1 MNFNI
6 NHNCMSIQVRSVA
19 APPWHIQ
26 EFLWLRQ
33 VMDLG
38 VALKLLRDVGNDEA
52 QEAAARALVLFAVD
66 DCNKAVIAAAGS
78 VPLLVDLVEHGS
90 VGAKEQACWAL
101 TNLAVNPCLRR
112 VIAEASGVETLLLAV
127 VEDDGS
133 DLCQAMAA
141 AALANM
147 AWDDDTA
154 AIIMGMGAIDALVD
168 LERSGSAL
176 VKEMV
181 AWALGNLACSSPDV
195 RLALAG
201 AGAIPPLIELLR
213 SGTYGAR
220 ARAGRPPAVLSSHM
234 ADEKGVLARA
244 LEGLGARAA
253 VSALVPAVWVPP
265 WVPTRKPAAGAAL
278 GGLPSVASLGASW
291 PLTTTRAGSKT
302 WVSSQVRAAAPRRTS
317 AARARTQNSASS
329 NSDKSRRAEQSRR
342 RARTQGHSPNVMWI
356 VNTRARSP
364 SSCSALQKP
373 PPPPPIQNEA
383 QGLRAL
389 QRTLSVLDELR
400 MQPVEVARS
409 ARFMP
414 VRRLGVRTT

>member
-1 MNFNI
+1 M
-6 NHNCMSIQVRSVA
+6 
-19 APPWHIQ
+19 
-26 EFLWLRQ
+26 
-33 VMDLG
+33 
-38 VALKLLRDVGNDEA
+38 KLLRDVGNDEA

-220 ARAGRPPAVLSSHM
+220 ARRPRPGRALLPHGRREGRP
-234 ADEKGVLARA
+234 RA
-244 LEGLGARAA
+244 GARR
-253 VSALVPAVWVPP
+253 P
-265 WVPTRKPAAGAAL
+265 
-278 GGLPSVASLGASW
+278 
-291 PLTTTRAGSKT
+291 
-302 WVSSQVRAAAPRRTS
+302 
-317 AARARTQNSASS
+317 
-329 NSDKSRRAEQSRR
+329 R
-342 RARTQGHSPNVMWI
+342 RARRGVGACARGMGASVGPYEEACGRRRSWRATFGGL
-356 VNTRARSP
+356 ARSLLASDHHP
-364 SSCSALQKP
+364 
-373 PPPPPIQNEA
+373 
-383 QGLRAL
+383 
-389 QRTLSVLDELR
+389 
-400 MQPVEVARS
+400 
-409 ARFMP
+409 
-414 VRRLGVRTT
+414 RRLQDLGQLAGSCGCTPTYKCGPCAHAEFSVIQL

>member
-1 MNFNI
+1 
-6 NHNCMSIQVRSVA
+6 
-19 APPWHIQ
+19 
-26 EFLWLRQ
+26 
-33 VMDLG
+33 MDLG
-38 VALKLLRDVGNDEA
+38 FALKLLRDVGNDEA
-52 QEAAARALVLFAVD
+52 QEAAARALVLLAVD

-220 ARAGRPPAVLSSHM
+220 ARAGRALAVLTSHM

-244 LEGLGARAA
+244 LEGLGA
-253 VSALVPAVWVPP
+253 LQD
-265 WVPTRKPAAGAAL
+265 L
-278 GGLPSVASLGASW
+278 GQL
-291 PLTTTRAGSKT
+291 AGSCGCTPTYKCGPC
-302 WVSSQVRAAAPRRTS
+302 AH
-317 AARARTQNSASS
+317 
-329 NSDKSRRAEQSRR
+329 AEFS
-342 RARTQGHSPNVMWI
+342 V
-356 VNTRARSP
+356 
-364 SSCSALQKP
+364 
-373 PPPPPIQNEA
+373 IQ
-383 QGLRAL
+383 L
-389 QRTLSVLDELR
+389 
-400 MQPVEVARS
+400 
-409 ARFMP
+409 
-414 VRRLGVRTT
+414 

>member
-1 MNFNI
+1 M
-6 NHNCMSIQVRSVA
+6 
-19 APPWHIQ
+19 
-26 EFLWLRQ
+26 
-33 VMDLG
+33 
-38 VALKLLRDVGNDEA
+38 
-52 QEAAARALVLFAVD
+52 
-66 DCNKAVIAAAGS
+66 IAAAGS

-220 ARAGRPPAVLSSHM
+220 ARAGRALAVLSSHM

-400 MQPVEVARS
+400 TQPVEVARS